1 MPKTKYSGGYVIRW
15 SRGALQLHPQ
25 FLALQFAP
33 PVWHDAVIIVTVN
46 NVSLPYFVASIEMI
60 ENP

>member
-1 MPKTKYSGGYVIRW
+1 MLEQGRNCTPS
-15 SRGALQLHPQ
+15 
-25 FLALQFAP
+25 F
-33 PVWHDAVIIVTVN
+33 WHDAVIIVTVN